1 MPPCLH
7 GGAPVQAETWHW
19 LPFIGVTLKIEIKG
33 VAEDHAFEPCVFF
46 LSLYF
51 WTFKYRGDSNT
62 KILYKNFNIK
72 EKLEE
77 EF

>member
-19 LPFIGVTLKIEIKG
+19 LPFIGVTLNIEIKG
-33 VAEDHAFEPCVFF
+33 EAEDHAFEACVFL

-51 WTFKYRGDSNT
+51 WTFK
-62 KILYKNFNIK
+62 YKNFNIK